1 MDLKLWQTFLVENFN
16 VFSWSGVL
24 FSWLSSEGSFMYSS
38 TFWEPLI
45 LRGTGFWLKILS
57 HMFFSETCIGSFYGD
72 MRQVLRAGCNHWYH
86 FHHPVQ
92 TSCIWLGILVHFCL
106 LIFIPI
112 GLKLTVILRFILHLR
127 FNRIIHLYGFIYIWR
142 CIYAKNTRK
151 NQLLFKYMK
160 FKTWIMKSLKL

>member
-57 HMFFSETCIGSFYGD
+57 HMFFSETCIGSFYAD
-72 MRQVLRAGCNHWYH
+72 MRQVLRAGWNHWYH

-106 LIFIPI
+106 LFFFLSRLDLSSRWFCVLFCISGST
-112 GLKLTVILRFILHLR
+112 GLFTCTALYTFDDVFTQKIRGKISYYLNTWSLRLE
-127 FNRIIHLYGFIYIWR
+127 
-142 CIYAKNTRK
+142 
-151 NQLLFKYMK
+151 
-160 FKTWIMKSLKL
+160 